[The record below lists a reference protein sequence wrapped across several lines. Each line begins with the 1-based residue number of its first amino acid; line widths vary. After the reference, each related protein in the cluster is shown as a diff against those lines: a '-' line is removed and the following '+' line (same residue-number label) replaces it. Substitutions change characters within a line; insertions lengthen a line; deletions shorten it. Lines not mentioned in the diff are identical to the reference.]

1 MLRVTKLCLERWDG
15 NVAIEYA
22 LLAGLLA
29 LAIVAALTALGT
41 TLNVTYFGT
50 ITGALIAAA
59 P

>member
-1 MLRVTKLCLERWDG
+1 MQRWDG

-29 LAIVAALTALGT
+29 LAILSALTALGT
-41 TLNVTYFGT
+41 TLNVSYFST
-50 ITGALIAAA
+50 IAGVLVAAA

>member
-1 MLRVTKLCLERWDG
+1 MLRVAKLCLERWDG

-41 TLNVTYFGT
+41 TLNVTYFGA